1 MPDRDRAVNIG
12 IVGCGEVTG
21 QKHLRALLA
30 VPDARVVALADSDR
44 QRLEQV
50 ADRYGIA
57 HRYPNI
63 FALLEH
69 LELDA
74 VGVCVPAYAR
84 AEVAVAAIKAGKHV
98 YLEKPLALSLEDANR
113 IVQAASGRPQ
123 KYLMGFHMRWHR
135 LIREARMLVANG
147 SVGSIETVRTLWFSP
162 RQNEGLPSWRNRRAS
177 GGGALVEIGVHCF
190 DLWRHLASAEVEQIF
205 AAARDG
211 TRNDEVAAV
220 TARMSNGALTVGVF
234 SERTSHEIEAEIC
247 GAAGRLRV
255 GCQRF
260 DGLEFF
266 PAGSAPGRLSLHL
279 RRMSRFLSDLPAGL
293 RGMRNGGDYL
303 DSYRGAWRHF
313 CGVIRNGGEV
323 ECTIED
329 GRRALA
335 IALAAVESAST
346 GLSVRVPN

>member
-1 MPDRDRAVNIG
+1 MSARNGAVNIG

-30 VPDARVVALADSDR
+30 VPEARVVALADSDR
-44 QRLEQV
+44 QRLDQV
-50 ADRYGIA
+50 ADRYSIA

-74 VGVCVPAYAR
+74 VGVCVPAFAR
-84 AEVAVAAIKAGKHV
+84 AEVAVAAIEAGKHV
-98 YLEKPLALSLEDANR
+98 YLEKPLALSLEDADR
-113 IVQAASGRPQ
+113 IIQAASVRRQ

-135 LIREARMLVANG
+135 LIREARMMVASG
-147 SVGSIETVRTLWFSP
+147 GVGSIETVRTLWFSP
-162 RQNEGLPSWRNRRAS
+162 RLDEGLPSWRNRRAS

-205 AAARDG
+205 AATRGG
-211 TRNDEVAAV
+211 TRDDEVAAV
-220 TARMSNGALTVGVF
+220 TARMSNGTLGSGVF

-247 GAAGRLRV
+247 GAGGRLRV

-266 PAGSAPGRLSLHL
+266 PVGSAPGRLSLRL
-279 RRMSRFLSDLPAGL
+279 RGISRFLGGLPAGL

-313 CGVIRNGGEV
+313 CRVIRNDGEV
-323 ECTIED
+323 DCAIED

-346 GLSVRVPN
+346 GLPARVPK